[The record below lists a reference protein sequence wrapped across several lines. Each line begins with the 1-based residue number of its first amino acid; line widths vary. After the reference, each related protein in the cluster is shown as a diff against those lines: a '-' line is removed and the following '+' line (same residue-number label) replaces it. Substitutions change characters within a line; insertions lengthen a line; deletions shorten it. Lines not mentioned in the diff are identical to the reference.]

1 MEEIHSMAT
10 TPKTQSFAT
19 RIDIPADR
27 REALVAQLN
36 QSLADIS
43 DLSSQVHVAHWN
55 VKGQEFFQL
64 HELFDVMYQE
74 LNASTDEIAERITTL
89 GGYAHG
95 TVRDAAD
102 NSTLPPYPETITDGL
117 EHVAALAER
126 YAHFASH
133 LRETIDKAEQL
144 GDPTTADLYTAIS
157 REVDKRLWFLEA
169 HLQGKG
175 G

>member
-1 MEEIHSMAT
+1 MVT
-10 TPKTQSFAT
+10 THKTRTFET

-55 VKGQEFFQL
+55 VKGPEFSQL

-74 LNASTDEIAERITTL
+74 LGAATDEIAERITTL

-102 NSTLPPYPETITDGL
+102 SSTLPPYPETIADGL
-117 EHVAALAER
+117 DHVAALADR
-126 YAHFASH
+126 YAQFAAH
-133 LRETIDKAEQL
+133 LRESIDKADQL

-157 REVDKRLWFLEA
+157 RQVDKRLWFLEA
-169 HLQGKG
+169 HLQDKG
-175 G
+175 R